1 MSTTKGE
8 LFVAQSFKVIN
19 EETTWL
25 RSEPIV
31 IEATK
36 INLLRTGQL
45 VTKLPNTD
53 KPFPAC
59 G

>member
-45 VTKLPNTD
+45 VTELPNTD